1 LNAVRLRALAFAG
14 LLLLLL
20 LAFLRASP
28 SPTTSP
34 DPLVSASI
42 EVRFTRPSLAG
53 AQTLR
58 GGPETA
64 LVEALDGAQRS
75 VDMAIYDLDLA
86 SVSEALLK
94 ADGRGVA
101 VRLVLESDNLDTPAV
116 HDLIAAG
123 VPLVA
128 DGLPSLMHDK
138 FTVIDGAE
146 VWTGSMN
153 YTVHDAYF
161 NDNNLIRLRDP
172 AAAQAY
178 AAEFDEMFRQSR
190 FGALSV
196 PSVER
201 YGVGEPRG
209 ALEVYFAP
217 EDGVAQRVVKLIE
230 DAHQDIAFLAFTLT
244 SEEIARALETR
255 SAAGVEVRGVL
266 DAGQVAN
273 LGSRFEE
280 LQDAGVDVRLDG
292 NPDRMHH
299 KVIVIDGRI
308 VITGSYNFSRSAET
322 QNDENLIVL
331 HDAAAAQ
338 AYLQEFERVFSLAT
352 P

>member
-1 LNAVRLRALAFAG
+1 MNAVRWRALAFAA
-14 LLLLLL
+14 LLLVLL
-20 LAFLRASP
+20 LAFLRLSR
-28 SPTTSP
+28 SPTISP
-34 DPLVSASI
+34 NPLTSASI
-42 EVRFTRPSLAG
+42 EVHFTRPSLAG
-53 AQTLR
+53 PQILR

-64 LVEALDGAQRS
+64 LIEALDGAQQS
-75 VDMAIYDLDLA
+75 VDMAIYDLDLP
-86 SVSEALLK
+86 SVGQALLR

-101 VRLVLESDNLDTPAV
+101 VRLVVESDNLDTPAL

-128 DGLPSLMHDK
+128 DGLPSLMHNK
-138 FTVIDGAE
+138 FTVIDGRE

-153 YTVHDAYF
+153 YTVNDAYF
-161 NDNNLIRLRDP
+161 NDNNLIRLRDSE
-172 AAAQAY
+172 AAAAY
-178 AAEFDEMFRQSR
+178 SAEFDEMFRQTR

-196 PSVER
+196 PSVEAQHLGGPGR
-201 YGVGEPRG
+201 

-217 EDGVAQRVVKLIE
+217 EDGVARRVVRLIE
-230 DAHQDIAFLAFTLT
+230 DADQSIAFLAFALT
-244 SEEIARALETR
+244 SEEIARSLEMK
-255 SAAGVEVRGVL
+255 SAAGVDVRGVV

-280 LQDAGVDVRLDG
+280 LLDAGVDVRLDG

-299 KVIVIDGRI
+299 KVIVIDGQI

-338 AYLQEFERVFSLAT
+338 AYLQEFERVFSLAA